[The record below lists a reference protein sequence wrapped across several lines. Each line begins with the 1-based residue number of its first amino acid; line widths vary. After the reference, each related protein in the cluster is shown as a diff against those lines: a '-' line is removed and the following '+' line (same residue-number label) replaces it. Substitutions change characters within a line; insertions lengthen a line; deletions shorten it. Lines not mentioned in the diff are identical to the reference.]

1 MRRYVLTAVT
11 VLLYAGLLIWKFSG
25 ALTGNELLFSMI
37 AFFIAPMAIML
48 TAGLRL
54 PANRL
59 NILPMAAVIAMQCL
73 LPQIAFRSGFHI
85 DYLLIALAAGAVGIA
100 IGVAV
105 YRLRKKHTA

>member
-1 MRRYVLTAVT
+1 MRRFALTAVT

-59 NILPMAAVIAMQCL
+59 NILSMAAVLAMQCL

-85 DYLLIALAAGAVGIA
+85 EYPVIALAAGAVGTV
-100 IGVAV
+100 IGFAV
-105 YRLRKKHTA
+105 YRLGKKDS